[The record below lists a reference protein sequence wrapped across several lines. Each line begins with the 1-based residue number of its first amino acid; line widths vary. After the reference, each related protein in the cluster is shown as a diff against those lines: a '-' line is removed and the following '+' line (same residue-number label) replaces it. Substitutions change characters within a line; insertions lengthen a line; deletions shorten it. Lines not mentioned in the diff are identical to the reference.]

1 MAAAL
6 AFPKDF
12 EKGKDTKEMINL
24 LRHTLLNT
32 LLSDKQKFGKEYGQI
47 VMAIDSREYWRRDY
61 FPQYKGAR
69 KKKREE
75 SKTDWKSIFDI
86 ATQLRDEFR
95 EVFPYKYVLVDKC
108 EGDDIIAVLS
118 KYSQTNELATVGLMD
133 DEPQRVLIK
142 SNDGDFAQLHKYKNV
157 RQWNPILKKFVKPA
171 AKHALLE
178 KCLVGDVGDG
188 IPNIKTHDNFF
199 MEEGG
204 RQASIT
210 SKIKAAAIA
219 QFDAGQPVV
228 FGDQTMDRNYSRN
241 RNLID
246 FDFIPDH
253 IDRKIIDIYTKA
265 VPVRDKGKIFNY
277 LIANR
282 CKLLMSRIQEF

>member
-1 MAAAL
+1 
-6 AFPKDF
+6 
-12 EKGKDTKEMINL
+12 
-24 LRHTLLNT
+24 
-32 LLSDKQKFGKEYGQI
+32 
-47 VMAIDSREYWRRDY
+47 
-61 FPQYKGAR
+61 
-69 KKKREE
+69 
-75 SKTDWKSIFDI
+75 
-86 ATQLRDEFR
+86 
-95 EVFPYKYVLVDKC
+95 
-108 EGDDIIAVLS
+108 
-118 KYSQTNELATVGLMD
+118 MD

-157 RQWNPILKKFVKPA
+157 RQWNPILKKYVKA
-171 AKHALLE
+171 SDKHALLE
-178 KCLVGDVGDG
+178 KCLVGDAGDG

-204 RQASIT
+204 RQSSIT